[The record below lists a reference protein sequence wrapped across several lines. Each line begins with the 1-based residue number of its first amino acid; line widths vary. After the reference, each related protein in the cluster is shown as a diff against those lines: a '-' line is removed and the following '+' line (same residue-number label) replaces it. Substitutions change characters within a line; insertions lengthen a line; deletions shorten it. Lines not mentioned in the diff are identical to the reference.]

1 MAESEPEGCSCGWE
15 GGATS
20 TETAVRGPD
29 GTFPAPTYS
38 NRANIIVQSSV
49 VWMFAAVEQ
58 EYQRIYKIPRNQQ
71 SQISHLSFLEFHE
84 VQMKFVDLDE

>member
-1 MAESEPEGCSCGWE
+1 
-15 GGATS
+15 
-20 TETAVRGPD
+20 
-29 GTFPAPTYS
+29 
-38 NRANIIVQSSV
+38 
-49 VWMFAAVEQ
+49 MFAAVEQ